1 MWEAGSRSASIHTF
15 LEAPAP
21 AVRTA
26 CTTAR
31 PRLWQWVGAST
42 KINLFQAGAG
52 GHDAAMSR
60 ITPAGLA
67 LPTVRGPPGSS
78 WMTTTATT
86 ADMLAGVLACG
97 LWKSD
102 LVWCQCSAGA
112 SIG

>member
-78 WMTTTATT
+78 W
-86 ADMLAGVLACG
+86 DDNDSHDCGHAGRRVG
-97 LWKSD
+97 L
-102 LVWCQCSAGA
+102 GA
-112 SIG
+112 VEV